1 MTGGGYNKVTVYTKD
16 GFLEDWPSLLTGRQ
30 WHACGHFVNMEEQ
43 MVTKLHST
51 YIQYLSLCQG
61 VPGDWRLHGLL
72 QPLLHRGAGAGG
84 STVDGGGGTARG
96 HAGAQGGVLQQQDL
110 GGR

>member
-1 MTGGGYNKVTVYTKD
+1 
-16 GFLEDWPSLLTGRQ
+16 
-30 WHACGHFVNMEEQ
+30 

-61 VPGDWRLHGLL
+61 VLGDWRLHGLL
-72 QPLLHRGAGAGG
+72 QPLLHRGAAAGG
-84 STVDGGGGTARG
+84 RTVDGGGVTARG
-96 HAGAQGGVLQQQDL
+96 HAGAQGSVLQQQDL